1 MPKAVTILIY
11 LLAEVEVINNQLAP
25 KLRFFVILM
34 SSTNVY
40 TSFAYWLNQLINTVC
55 ILRLLQN

>member
-34 SSTNVY
+34 SSTNV
-40 TSFAYWLNQLINTVC
+40 TLLLLTGLIN
-55 ILRLLQN
+55 LLTQSAY